1 MWNGGGKHSN
11 AELQIA
17 HMREAGE
24 LALGKHDAS
33 TKLKRKKP
41 TVLDEDDYTDAV
53 EKIITRDFFPDLQK
67 TRITVSDATAV
78 GWLTAAAGRGNIWR
92 RCTAKTQR
100 QCGSSSNGS

>member
-1 MWNGGGKHSN
+1 MWNGGGKQSN

-24 LALGKHDAS
+24 LALAKHDAS
-33 TKLKRKKP
+33 TKLKRKRP

-67 TRITVSDATAV
+67 TRITVSDA
-78 GWLTAAAGRGNIWR
+78 LR
-92 RCTAKTQR
+92 
-100 QCGSSSNGS
+100 